1 LPAVLGLSFNTQAA
15 MADDPALSAI
25 RELAINLD
33 VAQVD
38 RNEHAFSRM
47 RDAARSLSQSMDGF
61 VTDDNGVAVSEE
73 AMEQIGSELEAL
85 YDRLDER
92 DLAAGSAAARR
103 LFS

>member
-1 LPAVLGLSFNTQAA
+1 
-15 MADDPALSAI
+15 
-25 RELAINLD
+25 
-33 VAQVD
+33 VD
-38 RNEHAFSRM
+38 RNEHAFARM

-61 VTDDNGVAVSEE
+61 VTDDNGVAVSEQ
-73 AMEQIGSELEAL
+73 AMEQIGSDLEAL

>member
-1 LPAVLGLSFNTQAA
+1 
-15 MADDPALSAI
+15 
-25 RELAINLD
+25 
-33 VAQVD
+33 
-38 RNEHAFSRM
+38 M

-73 AMEQIGSELEAL
+73 AMEQIGSDLEAL